1 MTGVAD
7 GGWPEAEGL
16 AEKLALQGDGAVRL
30 VLLYGSRLLKT
41 APDQHSAFD
50 FVVIVD
56 DYKGFYKGLAKCR
69 QLGRPLALMQGLA
82 RILAPNVIAYDGGNG
97 SLALAKCAVVSKEDF
112 EQALGPSPKDHFLL
126 GRMVQRIEIVWSQ
139 SSLEDTWVRG
149 VINGAHRGVLEWMA
163 PYLSGD
169 FSAEDVGRRLLE
181 VCYQGEWRP
190 ESQGR
195 ARMVFDA
202 QAGHFAQALDPV
214 LSAAAESGKVLGTT
228 EGRYALAA
236 PASAADRRR
245 WRLHFRRSKRRAT
258 MRWLKHMMT
267 FAKWLPYVVRKAER
281 HTGRS
286 IKLTSLEKRMPLI
299 FLWPRAIHFMLTK
312 SNRGARP

>member
-1 MTGVAD
+1 MTRLAD
-7 GGWPEAEGL
+7 GRWPEAERL
-16 AEKLALQGDGAVRL
+16 AEQLALQGDGSVQL

-41 APDQHSAFD
+41 APDQHSALD

-56 DYKGFYKGLAKCR
+56 DYQAFYKGLANCR
-69 QLGRPLALMQGLA
+69 QLGRPVSLMHGLA
-82 RILAPNVIAYDGGNG
+82 RILAPNVIAYIEGDG
-97 SLALAKCAVVSKEDF
+97 SLAMAKCAVVSKKDF
-112 EQALGPSPKDHFLL
+112 EQALGSSPKDHFLL
-126 GRMVQRIEIVWSQ
+126 GRMVQRTEIVWSQ
-139 SSLEDTWVRG
+139 SPLEDAWVRA
-149 VINGAHRGVLEWMA
+149 VIDGAHRGVLEWMA

-169 FSAEDVGRRLLE
+169 FSPADVGRRLLE

-190 ESQGR
+190 ESEGR
-195 ARMVFDA
+195 AGMVFDA
-202 QAGHFAQALDPV
+202 QADHFAQVLDPV
-214 LSAAAESGKVLGTT
+214 LRAGVVSGKVLGPK

-245 WRLHFRRSKRRAT
+245 WRRHFRRSKRRAT

-286 IKLTSLEKRMPLI
+286 IKLTSFEKRMPLI

-312 SNRGARP
+312 NNRGARP